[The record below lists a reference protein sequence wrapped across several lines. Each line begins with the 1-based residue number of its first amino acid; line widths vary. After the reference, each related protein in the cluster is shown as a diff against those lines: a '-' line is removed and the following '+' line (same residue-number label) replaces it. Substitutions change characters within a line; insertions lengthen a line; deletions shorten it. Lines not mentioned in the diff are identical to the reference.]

1 MKKDNYKKGR
11 IGEEAVCIYLDKIGN
26 RIIERNYRNRFGEI
40 DVIFV
45 ENKTLVFGEVKTRTN
60 IDYGYPVEAVD
71 MEKQRKI
78 IGVAKQFIT
87 LNVKYLDELE
97 SIRFDVF
104 EVYLRDKKIRQ
115 IKYAFMIS

>member
-26 RIIERNYRNRFGEI
+26 RVIERNYRNRFGEI

-87 LNVKYLDELE
+87 LNFKYLDELE

-115 IKYAFMIS
+115 IKSAFMIS